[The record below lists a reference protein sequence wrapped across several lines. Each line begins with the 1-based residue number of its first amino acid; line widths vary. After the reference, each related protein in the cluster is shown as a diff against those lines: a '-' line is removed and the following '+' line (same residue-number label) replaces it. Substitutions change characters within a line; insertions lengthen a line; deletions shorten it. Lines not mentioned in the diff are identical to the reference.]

1 MTRIAANNPAPT
13 ETALQDAEWEAR
25 LARIAAD
32 PRMSEDNTR
41 LAPGAL
47 RGLSMLMAIIGLVGL
62 VVTVIGWFTNN
73 PYHALAAYEVGVFTA
88 LAMSL
93 GALFFIMVFHSLNAG
108 WSITMRRQFENV
120 AWMLRWVWVMMIPIV
135 VIEIASHGVLLEWL
149 DPHKVES
156 SYLLEAKSPYLNT
169 GFFVVRFLVYGAVWI
184 GLSSILLRWSL
195 ASDETGDRTLGR
207 RARFW
212 SGFGIPCFAL
222 TTAFAAFDFLMSL
235 DYRFFSTMWGVMYFA
250 AAALASTA
258 AITLIC
264 SRLLAK
270 GKLVGLVTEE
280 HFHDLGKLMFTFTVF
295 WGYIGFSQ
303 YFLIWYSNIPEETA
317 WYYFRQHNGWQ
328 WLFAVMCIGHF
339 VVPFLLLIWRK
350 TKRKPALLTFMGV
363 YVLVM
368 TVLDMAWIIR
378 PMAYAND
385 RAGEV
390 DPGFASGS
398 VLFDLAGVLGVLGIY
413 GAILVWKIGKSP
425 LLPIK
430 DPMLHESMNHKN
442 YV

>member
-1 MTRIAANNPAPT
+1 MTQIAANNPAPAV
-13 ETALQDAEWEAR
+13 TALQDAEWEAR
-25 LARIAAD
+25 LAKIAAD
-32 PRMSEDNTR
+32 PRMSEENTT

-47 RGLSMLMAIIGLVGL
+47 GGLSKVFAGLGILGL
-62 VVTVIGWFTNN
+62 VVTVIGWFTIN
-73 PYHALAAYEVGVFTA
+73 PFHAMAAYEVGVFTA

-120 AWMLRWVWVMMIPIV
+120 AWMLRWVWVMMIPVV
-135 VIEIASHGVLLEWL
+135 VIEIFSHGILLDWL

-156 SYLLEAKSPYLNT
+156 SHLLEWKSKYLNV
-169 GFFVVRFLVYGAVWI
+169 GFFTVRFLVYGVVWI
-184 GLSSILLRWSL
+184 GLSSLLFAWSRK
-195 ASDETGDRTLGR
+195 SDETGDRTLGR
-207 RARFW
+207 KARFW

-258 AITLIC
+258 AVTLIC

-280 HFHDLGKLMFTFTVF
+280 HFHDLGKLMFTFIVF

-317 WYYFRQHNGWQ
+317 WYVFRQQNGWQ

-350 TKRKPALLTFMGV
+350 IKRTPAFLTFMGI
-363 YVLVM
+363 YVLIM

-385 RAGEV
+385 RAGV
-390 DPGFASGS
+390 PDPGYASGS
-398 VLFDLAGVLGVLGIY
+398 VLFDLAGVVGVLGIY
-413 GAILVWKIGKSP
+413 GAILAWKIGRSP